1 MIKKMIHLWT
11 SFATKGQPDEAE
23 WHPLSKDD
31 HKWAAINRDGS
42 IKMAW
47 DEDFEHKV
55 EFVRSMFEV
64 LVGYRNMIF
73 HDHPAAKEML
83 NRQGF
88 YLFYIFFL
96 IILPGLKLLN
106 KWC

>member
-1 MIKKMIHLWT
+1 MKLIVTLIMIKKMIHLWT

-83 NRQGF
+83 NRQGV
-88 YLFYIFFL
+88 FFHL
-96 IILPGLKLLN
+96 SFRDHP
-106 KWC
+106 